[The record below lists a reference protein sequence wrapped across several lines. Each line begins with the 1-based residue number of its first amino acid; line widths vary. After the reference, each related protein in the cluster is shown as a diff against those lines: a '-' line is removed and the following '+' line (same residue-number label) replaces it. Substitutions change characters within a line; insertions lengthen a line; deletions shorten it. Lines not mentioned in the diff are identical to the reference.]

1 MSSTSSH
8 PTSTARHKSAAPS
21 APRRVVINT
30 RPVERAAPLT
40 QHLQAAGLSV
50 VEIPMLTLQPRPI
63 TDADMALMRQW
74 FAGDYQALV
83 IVSPTAA
90 AAGLAVW
97 QALAREHH
105 GQHSE
110 RNGDKQNNESQ
121 NNESQNNESQNN
133 ESQKTTERQ
142 NLSAPSHLIA
152 VGEATAA
159 VLNEAKIK
167 AASYHVLQPRVANNE
182 GMLAMP
188 EIDSLQAGDKL
199 LVWRGLGGRRLL
211 VNTLQARGV
220 HIDSIAWYERIMP
233 HEACTQYNQW
243 LQQFATAASLPS
255 SPSTTLASAPE
266 PAVPA
271 APSTAQHPKPIPKQ
285 SKPVVII
292 SSATAF
298 EHWRQ
303 VVSQGKRQ
311 ANDETSAEDTVKQP
325 LADST
330 GADGLPKLKLSD
342 FAYVVL
348 GERLANMVADEQ
360 LSYWRVEDLAPATIL
375 AAISA

>member
-8 PTSTARHKSAAPS
+8 PTSIARHKSAAPS
-21 APRRVVINT
+21 APTRVVINT

-40 QHLQAAGLSV
+40 QHLQTAGLSV
-50 VEIPMLTLQPRPI
+50 VEIPMLTLQPRPT

-97 QALAREHH
+97 QALARERHA
-105 GQHSE
+105 QHSE
-110 RNGDKQNNESQ
+110 TNGDNQND
-121 NNESQNNESQNN
+121 
-133 ESQKTTERQ
+133 ESQKITERQ
-142 NLSAPSHLIA
+142 TLSAPSHLIA

-233 HEACTQYNQW
+233 HEACRQYNQW

-255 SPSTTLASAPE
+255 SPSSTLASAPE
-266 PAVPA
+266 LAEPAT
-271 APSTAQHPKPIPKQ
+271 PSVAQHPQPIPKQ
-285 SKPVVII
+285 SKPVVIV

-311 ANDETSAEDTVKQP
+311 ATDDTSAKDTAKQP

>member
-21 APRRVVINT
+21 VPTRVVINT
-30 RPVERAAPLT
+30 RQVERAAPLT
-40 QHLQAAGLSV
+40 QYLQAAGLSV
-50 VEIPMLTLQPRPI
+50 VEIPMLTLQPRPT

-74 FAGDYQALV
+74 FAGNYQALV

-97 QALAREHH
+97 QALARERHA
-105 GQHSE
+105 QHSE
-110 RNGDKQNNESQ
+110 TNV
-121 NNESQNNESQNN
+121 ESQNN
-133 ESQKTTERQ
+133 ESQKTTEWQ

-167 AASYHVLQPRVANNE
+167 AASYHVLLQPRVANNE

-233 HEACTQYNQW
+233 HAACRQYNQW
-243 LQQFATAASLPS
+243 LQQFSTAASVPS
-255 SPSTTLASAPE
+255 PLSSE
-266 PAVPA
+266 AVPA
-271 APSTAQHPKPIPKQ
+271 APSTAQHSQPIPKQ

-325 LADST
+325 LSDST

>member
-1 MSSTSSH
+1 
-8 PTSTARHKSAAPS
+8 
-21 APRRVVINT
+21 
-30 RPVERAAPLT
+30 
-40 QHLQAAGLSV
+40 
-50 VEIPMLTLQPRPI
+50 
-63 TDADMALMRQW
+63 
-74 FAGDYQALV
+74 
-83 IVSPTAA
+83 
-90 AAGLAVW
+90 
-97 QALAREHH
+97 
-105 GQHSE
+105 
-110 RNGDKQNNESQ
+110 
-121 NNESQNNESQNN
+121 
-133 ESQKTTERQ
+133 
-142 NLSAPSHLIA
+142 
-152 VGEATAA
+152 
-159 VLNEAKIK
+159 
-167 AASYHVLQPRVANNE
+167 
-182 GMLAMP
+182 MP

-233 HEACTQYNQW
+233 HEACRQYNQW
-243 LQQFATAASLPS
+243 LQQFSTAASVPS
-255 SPSTTLASAPE
+255 PLSSE
-266 PAVPA
+266 AVPA

-311 ANDETSAEDTVKQP
+311 ANDETSAKDTVKQP

-330 GADGLPKLKLSD
+330 GADGLSKLKLSD

>member
-8 PTSTARHKSAAPS
+8 SKPTARHKSAASS
-21 APRRVVINT
+21 APTRVVINT

-50 VEIPMLTLQPRPI
+50 IEIPMLTLQPRPT

-74 FAGDYQALV
+74 FAGNYQALV

-97 QALAREHH
+97 QALARERHA
-105 GQHSE
+105 QHSE
-110 RNGDKQNNESQ
+110 TNGDK
-121 NNESQNNESQNN
+121 QNN

-233 HEACTQYNQW
+233 HEACRQYNQW
-243 LQQFATAASLPS
+243 LQQFSTAASVPS
-255 SPSTTLASAPE
+255 PLSSE
-266 PAVPA
+266 AVPA

-303 VVSQGKRQ
+303 VISQGKRQ

>member
-21 APRRVVINT
+21 APTRVVINT

-40 QHLQAAGLSV
+40 QYLQAAGLSV

-97 QALAREHH
+97 QALARERHT
-105 GQHSE
+105 QHSE
-110 RNGDKQNNESQ
+110 TNGDKQNNESQ
-121 NNESQNNESQNN
+121 DN

-233 HEACTQYNQW
+233 HEACRQYNQW
-243 LQQFATAASLPS
+243 LQQFSTAASVPS
-255 SPSTTLASAPE
+255 PLSSE
-266 PAVPA
+266 AVPA
-271 APSTAQHPKPIPKQ
+271 APSTAQHPKPIPKH

-311 ANDETSAEDTVKQP
+311 ANDETSAKDTVKQP

-330 GADGLPKLKLSD
+330 GADGLSKLKLSD

>member
-8 PTSTARHKSAAPS
+8 PTSTARHKSAVPS
-21 APRRVVINT
+21 APTRVVINT

-97 QALAREHH
+97 QALARERHA
-105 GQHSE
+105 QHSE
-110 RNGDKQNNESQ
+110 KNGDK
-121 NNESQNNESQNN
+121 QNNESQNN

-220 HIDSIAWYERIMP
+220 HIDSIAWYERIIP
-233 HEACTQYNQW
+233 HEAYRQYNQW
-243 LQQFATAASLPS
+243 LQQFSTAASVPS
-255 SPSTTLASAPE
+255 SLSSE
-266 PAVPA
+266 AVPA

-311 ANDETSAEDTVKQP
+311 ANNETSAEDTVKQP

>member
-8 PTSTARHKSAAPS
+8 SKPTARHKSAASS
-21 APRRVVINT
+21 APTRVVINT

-40 QHLQAAGLSV
+40 QYLQAAGLSV

-63 TDADMALMRQW
+63 TNAEMALMRQW

-110 RNGDKQNNESQ
+110 RNGDKQKNA
-121 NNESQNNESQNN
+121 SQNN

-233 HEACTQYNQW
+233 HEAYRQYNQW
-243 LQQFATAASLPS
+243 LQQFSTAASVPS
-255 SPSTTLASAPE
+255 PLSSE
-266 PAVPA
+266 AVPA
-271 APSTAQHPKPIPKQ
+271 APSTAQHPQPISKQ
-285 SKPVVII
+285 SKPIVII

-330 GADGLPKLKLSD
+330 SADGLPKLKLSD